1 MPRIVVVGSLHYDI
15 MVAASDRPRKG
26 ETLVGRGWAPQ
37 CGGKGGN
44 QAVAAARQGAEVLMV
59 GAVGRDSFGT
69 ALTANLIERGVDCR
83 HVAVRQDAAS
93 GMSIAISDDDGDY
106 GAVIVSGANLTLGRD
121 AIEAAAAEIAAAGI
135 LVLQNEIPD
144 PANLAAA
151 RLARAGGTV
160 TVLNAAP
167 ARTPIDGLSGLID
180 FLVVNALEAEML
192 GGGAVASL
200 DHAMRAAEALLG
212 HFAAV
217 IVTAGGEGVAFADR
231 RGARLALPAAPIR
244 VESTHGAGDM
254 FVGALA
260 AALTRGESIET
271 AIAGANQAA
280 ARLVATALSD
290 R

>member
-26 ETLVGRGWAPQ
+26 ETLVGRGWTQQ

-44 QAVAAARQGAEVLMV
+44 QAVAAARQGAKVLMV
-59 GAVGRDSFGT
+59 GAVGCDSFGI

-83 HVAVRQDAAS
+83 HVAIRPDSAS
-93 GMSIAISDDDGDY
+93 GMSVAISDDDGDY
-106 GAVIVSGANLTLGRD
+106 GAVIVSGANLTIGQNTIKD
-121 AIEAAAAEIAAAGI
+121 AAAEIAAAGI

-144 PANLAAA
+144 AANLAAA
-151 RLARAGGTV
+151 RLARTAGTV

-167 ARTPIDGLSGLID
+167 ARTPIEGLPGLVD
-180 FLVVNALEAEML
+180 YLVVNALEAEML
-192 GGGAVASL
+192 GGGAIASL
-200 DHAMRAAEALLG
+200 DDAMRAAEALLG
-212 HFAAV
+212 QFAAV
-217 IVTAGGEGVAFADR
+217 IVTAGSDGVAFAGR
-231 RGARLALPAAPIR
+231 RGARLALPARPIR
-244 VESTHGAGDM
+244 VASTHGAGDM
-254 FVGALA
+254 FVGALV

-280 ARLVATALSD
+280 ARLVATPLQN